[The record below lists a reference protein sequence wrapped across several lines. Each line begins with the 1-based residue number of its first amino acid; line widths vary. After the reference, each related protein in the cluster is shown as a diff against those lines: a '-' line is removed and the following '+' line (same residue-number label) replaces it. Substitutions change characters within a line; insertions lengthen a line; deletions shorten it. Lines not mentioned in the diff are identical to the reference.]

1 MNIKYTT
8 NSINKRLLALFLLV
22 TFFLFALITRL
33 FFVQIINGES
43 LSKRA
48 YEQWLRDL
56 PLTASRGNI
65 LDRNGAVIA
74 SSYTTYDLY
83 VRHVDI
89 KDERAVTQVIAN
101 VTGESFEKIYEK
113 VSKKGYSEVKVLSKL
128 EKKQVQEILK
138 DYQDGIFFVENTE
151 RLYNYGDLLSQVLG
165 FVSSDGNGQ
174 GGLEQEYN
182 KYLKGLNGSS
192 LVESDLRGET
202 LENSLCYF
210 IPSVDGLSLKLTIDL
225 KIQQAT
231 EKIIEQARLNN
242 GAKSA
247 SCIVMNSNN
256 GEILAITTKPS
267 YNLNEVPRDDI
278 ETLLK
283 LSRATTILDSYE
295 PGSTFKIITTA
306 IALNEGLTSIND
318 HFYCGGFRMVN
329 GVKINCHRRTG
340 HGSQSLTKGLMN
352 SCNCVF
358 MELIRRIGLE
368 KFYKYLEDFGIS
380 TGYNLDFP
388 AEGKG
393 VLMPKSLVTDGD
405 LFRMGFG
412 QSIALTPLNLI
423 NSVCACI
430 NGGTLMKPHFITE
443 IINNKGAVVYSSE
456 TKEIKSVLKPNVSTD
471 LNKML
476 YEVVSTGGGKN
487 AKIDGYEI
495 AGKTGTAQKYENNKI
510 AEGKYVASFIGYYPA
525 SKPEYVV
532 LVLIDEPQGAYYGG
546 VVASP
551 VAKQVFEAIFDLR
564 ETPKK
569 ENLKEEDKLNKAD
582 ILLPDLTG
590 KTLTEAV
597 KIVSGL
603 GLQYLTSG
611 EGRFVKDQIAAPN
624 SMVAAGDIVLLIFD

>member
-1 MNIKYTT
+1 MEIKYTT

-22 TFFLFALITRL
+22 VFFLCLLVGRL
-33 FFVQIINGES
+33 LFLQVLNGPTLAE
-43 LSKRA
+43 RA
-48 YEQWLRDL
+48 HEQWLRDL

-83 VRHVDI
+83 VRHNDI
-89 KDERAVTQVIAN
+89 KDEIKVTNVIAKATKLDFDE
-101 VTGESFEKIYEK
+101 VYKK
-113 VSKKGYSEVKVLSKL
+113 VSKTGFSEVKVVSGV
-128 EKKQVQEILK
+128 ERTVVQEILS
-138 DYQDGIFFVENTE
+138 DYQEGIFFVENTK
-151 RLYNYGDLLSQVLG
+151 RLYNYGNLLTQVLG

-182 KYLKGLNGSS
+182 KYLKGVNGSS
-192 LVESDLRGET
+192 LVESDLRGVS
-202 LENSLCYF
+202 LDNSLCYF
-210 IPSVDGLSLKLTIDL
+210 LPSVDGLSLKLTIDL
-225 KIQQAT
+225 QIQLKL
-231 EKIIEQARLNN
+231 EEIIEQAVNQN

-247 SCIVMNSNN
+247 SSIVMNPKT

-306 IALNEGLTSIND
+306 IALNEGLTNIND
-318 HFYCGGFRMVN
+318 YFYCGGFRMVN

-368 KFYKYLEDFGIS
+368 KFYKYLELFGIS

-393 VLMPKSLVTDGD
+393 VLMPKGLVTDGD

-423 NSVCACI
+423 TSVCACI
-430 NGGTLMKPHFITE
+430 NGGHLLKPHFVTE
-443 IINNKGAVVYSSE
+443 ILDSKNNSIYKAESAKIR
-456 TKEIKSVLKPNVSTD
+456 TLLKPNVSTQ

-476 YEVVSTGGGKN
+476 YEVVSSGGGKH
-487 AKIDGYEI
+487 AKIEGYDI
-495 AGKTGTAQKYENNKI
+495 AGKTGTAQKYEDNKI
-510 AEGKYVASFIGYYPA
+510 AQGKYVASFMGYYPSDSPDYA
-525 SKPEYVV
+525 V
-532 LVLIDEPQGAYYGG
+532 LVLIDEPKGAYYGG
-546 VVASP
+546 VVAAP
-551 VAKQVFEAIFDLR
+551 VAKQVFESIFDLK
-564 ETPKK
+564 ETPKN
-569 ENLKEEDKLNKAD
+569 ENLKEEEKLEEAN
-582 ILLPDLTG
+582 IVLPDLTG

-597 KIVSGL
+597 KIISSL

-611 EGRFVKDQIAAPN
+611 EGKFVKDQIAAPN
-624 SMVAAGDIVLLIFD
+624 SKVSEGDIVLLIF